1 MIVFG
6 IKGGREAGAKLI
18 DSITLF
24 AHVANVGDAKSLIIH
39 PASTTHQ
46 QLDAEGL
53 KAAGVSEDLIR
64 LSIGIENVEDLIED
78 LEAAIETATGVTS
91 LKVKA

>member
-1 MIVFG
+1 MAISIVAS
-6 IKGGREAGAKLI
+6 RS
-18 DSITLF
+18 SIRSSTF
-24 AHVANVGDAKSLIIH
+24 SIIH

-78 LEAAIETATGVTS
+78 LEAAIEIATGVAS
-91 LKVKA
+91 LKAKA